1 MTGPFGAQ
9 TCTVQVAFWP
19 AWKLSWDAWTL
30 THRSAGVAST
40 RAAVVADV
48 VAEVVALGESVGEGE
63 AEPVGDGVE
72 EGVGLGVLL
81 GFLARGGGPEEKGD
95 AQKSD
100 EDQQI
105 LDDYLD
111 RELKRRGIDDA
122 AATPS
127 PPKDEQ

>member
-63 AEPVGDGVE
+63 GEGVE
-72 EGVGLGVLL
+72 EGVGLGDGL
-81 GFLARGGGPEEKGD
+81 GSGSAWHWPEDVVAGRSVAAEAASAAGP
-95 AQKSD
+95 
-100 EDQQI
+100 
-105 LDDYLD
+105 
-111 RELKRRGIDDA
+111 
-122 AATPS
+122 P
-127 PPKDEQ
+127 